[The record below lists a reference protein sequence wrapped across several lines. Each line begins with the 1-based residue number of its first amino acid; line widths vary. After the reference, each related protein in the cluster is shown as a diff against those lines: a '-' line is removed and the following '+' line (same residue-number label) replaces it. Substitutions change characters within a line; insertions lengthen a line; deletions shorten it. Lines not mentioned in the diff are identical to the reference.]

1 MHTFTYYQ
9 LKPPSRAYR
18 THMDDGRNVIKGCL
32 FALKVFINVRMVPN
46 RLLQRSLELSRRPLL
61 SRNIIIFEFC
71 VGKEKFFYEEVGE
84 RVITVTVVFM
94 LCAHVMTCEVICFC
108 MALKT

>member
-1 MHTFTYYQ
+1 MSVCIKSVYKCQ
-9 LKPPSRAYR
+9 DGSRQI
-18 THMDDGRNVIKGCL
+18 TSQ
-32 FALKVFINVRMVPN
+32 VFG
-46 RLLQRSLELSRRPLL
+46 LSRRPLL
-61 SRNIIIFEFC
+61 SRNIAIFEFC

-84 RVITVTVVFM
+84 CVITVTVVFM